1 MHKDCLHEVFHSTVL
16 AKLYYMQAQLGRVSA
31 LQAKSTNSTDSS
43 TDASLTTT
51 ATRQLHMF
59 LNYLMWQ
66 IKKKKKSSTR
76 TIIDSDSSADGRE
89 EKNVKENDDDDE
101 ADTDGMKQEV
111 DSKDR

>member
-1 MHKDCLHEVFHSTVL
+1 MRIITVLLASLLYCLRTLRAHGMHKDCLHEVFHSTVL

-66 IKKKKKSSTR
+66 IKKERKRAVLGLLLIVTVVLM
-76 TIIDSDSSADGRE
+76 E
-89 EKNVKENDDDDE
+89 EKRR
-101 ADTDGMKQEV
+101 M
-111 DSKDR
+111 